1 MSGLDFSL
9 VYLLAAVLGVVLLRS
24 LKLPSMLGYLLTGTI
39 VGPHLLGMMENNSRI
54 RSVAEFGVVFLMF
67 VLGLEFNLSKLRTM
81 RRHVLGLGL
90 LQVAATM
97 LLATTAILGLRWL
110 VPGLWQIPWQGAL
123 ALSGVL
129 TMSSTAI
136 VVKLMADRMEVDSEH
151 GKRVVGVLL
160 FQDLTVV
167 PLLILIPALATPGSN
182 MATTMVLAMLKAAAV
197 VGVLLTG
204 GQYVMKYWLGVVARL
219 RSDELFVL
227 NLLLVTLGLA
237 WLTERAGL
245 SLALGAFI
253 AGMLISE
260 TPFKQQVEAEIRPF
274 HDLLLGLF
282 FITIGMLLDWKH
294 VFAHWQ
300 WILVLVTL
308 PVLFKIGLMFVLT
321 RLTGA
326 PSGVAL
332 RTAMY
337 LAQAGE
343 FGFVLLNLTLKGGLV
358 PAPLFNAIL
367 ASMVLSILA
376 TPFIIT
382 YSQTLVM
389 RLLRTEW
396 MLQSL
401 QVTDIARKAI
411 AQSGH
416 VIICG
421 FGRSGQ
427 NLARMLAAENLAY
440 IALDLDPERVR
451 QASAAGDSVVYGD
464 ASKPATLAAAGLLR
478 AKAVA
483 ITFIGMPQTLRIL
496 NHVRAAAPNLPVIVR
511 TQNDQHL
518 EKLRDSGA
526 SEVVPEAIEG
536 SLMLAGHVLALMGV
550 PMRRVIR
557 KVQEQ
562 RDQRYSLLRGYFH
575 GADDDSPDISDEAQ
589 ERLGIVSISSSCACI
604 GQTVSTLRPLLARHN
619 TTLAGLR
626 RADGVQVMP
635 QDTTAI
641 QAGDTLVISG
651 KPFNLAEVEAALL
664 Q

>member
-1 MSGLDFSL
+1 MQSKTENHTMRVF
-9 VYLLAAVLGVVLLRS
+9 YLLAIVFVVDGHTTNGHLFEMNGLFRYYSFHLMMFAFGSGYFFKLYGGARSDLAHRAKKLLVPLYLRNAVYGVGAALLGVVLLRS

-97 LLATTAILGLRWL
+97 LLATAAILGLRWL

-326 PSGVAL
+326 SSGVAL

-367 ASMVLSILA
+367 ASMVLTMLA

-427 NLARMLAAENLAY
+427 NLARMLAAENLAVAGGRGT
-440 IALDLDPERVR
+440 ALLP
-451 QASAAGDSVVYGD
+451 SAAPYSRPDGLSRTGKLSVSALRRGGSGSAIRD
-464 ASKPATLAAAGLLR
+464 AATAHPD
-478 AKAVA
+478 
-483 ITFIGMPQTLRIL
+483 PQLCQL
-496 NHVRAAAPNLPVIVR
+496 
-511 TQNDQHL
+511 
-518 EKLRDSGA
+518 SGA
-526 SEVVPEAIEG
+526 G
-536 SLMLAGHVLALMGV
+536 
-550 PMRRVIR
+550 
-557 KVQEQ
+557 
-562 RDQRYSLLRGYFH
+562 
-575 GADDDSPDISDEAQ
+575 
-589 ERLGIVSISSSCACI
+589 C
-604 GQTVSTLRPLLARHN
+604 
-619 TTLAGLR
+619 
-626 RADGVQVMP
+626 
-635 QDTTAI
+635 
-641 QAGDTLVISG
+641 
-651 KPFNLAEVEAALL
+651 ALL
-664 Q
+664 SGSRSQPGRE